1 MQTFINVTMLAASGE
16 GKTTFLSS
24 MDDNIR
30 RDLAS
35 SIGLN
40 LTLDSQLAA
49 QLDQNREKLIASLGK
64 GTITY
69 FDGIQSTDAVSTY
82 PLEISHKNSEP
93 FLVVSFRDIPGNWIT
108 DDTEKVVNFIQDS
121 SVIVIPIDSS
131 AVMNDME
138 ECKNNVQN
146 LLDVL
151 KLGLEKNPDTKLVL
165 FIPTKCETYL
175 VNDTLTKDL
184 TLKIHEVYQKIFDF
198 LGLQDN
204 LKSAIIPIQTL
215 GNASFMYHKKVQILN
230 TEVWKPV
237 FSVTQRNQFN
247 PQNIEYPYLYL
258 FSFIFEQYY
267 LKRKKGLMGF
277 FRNLF
282 KELNY
287 LKSTNERLHS
297 RCLNYSNLKVLR

>member
-1 MQTFINVTMLAASGE
+1 MLAASGE